1 MEIAIATFGGI
12 LLLLSF
18 VMKSKCF
25 QNNRNSLKGER
36 ISAAV
41 IGIGLIASA
50 AVLDIPV
57 PLVSL
62 LTTFGIT
69 ILVVLLYAIFLLLAH
84 APRSAESTLPFRQ

>member
-12 LLLLSF
+12 LLVLSF
-18 VMKSKCF
+18 LMKSKCF
-25 QNNRNSLKGER
+25 QNDGDSLKGER
-36 ISAAV
+36 IAAAV

-50 AVLDIPV
+50 VVLDIRA

-69 ILVVLLYAIFLLLAH
+69 VLVVLFYALFLLLG
-84 APRSAESTLPFRQ
+84 RQGD